1 MVSVP
6 VLLVAL
12 TIALSGC
19 GGESKQAQ
27 AQKTVCGARSDIK
40 TRIATLKGLTPSVA
54 TVPQIKEEVS
64 AIVDD
69 IKKIRGAQG
78 DLAPA
83 RKEQVQHA
91 TDTFERDVESVVS
104 NLTLS
109 FSLSG
114 AGAQLE
120 TALRKLGNDYAQ
132 ALGPIECS

>member
-1 MVSVP
+1 MVCLP

-12 TIALSGC
+12 AIPLSGC

-40 TRIATLKGLTPSVA
+40 ARVARLKGLTPSIA
-54 TVPQIKEEVS
+54 TVPQVKEEVS
-64 AIVDD
+64 AIVND

-104 NLTLS
+104 NLASS

-120 TALRKLGNDYAQ
+120 TALRKLGSGYAA
-132 ALGPIECS
+132 ALEPIECS